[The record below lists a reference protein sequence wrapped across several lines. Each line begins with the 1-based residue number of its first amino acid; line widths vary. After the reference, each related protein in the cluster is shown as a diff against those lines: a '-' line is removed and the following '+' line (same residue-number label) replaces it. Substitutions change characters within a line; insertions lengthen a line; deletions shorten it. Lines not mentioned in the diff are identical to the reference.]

1 MTIFKHIFWLY
12 IFVFQI
18 ENRCVIKSGT
28 EFRQFSHITMRLGV
42 MHDDKPRV
50 DVQLVDVTSDFEEDE
65 ALKLSLDKF
74 TSKNFLFIV
83 PIVIPTIWMILKMNI
98 KDALIRSDHYKW
110 DEAPLLSQL
119 LIRIP

>member
-1 MTIFKHIFWLY
+1 
-12 IFVFQI
+12 
-18 ENRCVIKSGT
+18 
-28 EFRQFSHITMRLGV
+28 MRLGV

-83 PIVIPTIWMILKMNI
+83 PIVIPTIWMILKVTNFIYLKGVIGEKMEEVLGTFTVPL
-98 KDALIRSDHYKW
+98 DGRFSSIRTSETNLGNFMCDVMASLKKQTKY
-110 DEAPLLSQL
+110 
-119 LIRIP
+119 